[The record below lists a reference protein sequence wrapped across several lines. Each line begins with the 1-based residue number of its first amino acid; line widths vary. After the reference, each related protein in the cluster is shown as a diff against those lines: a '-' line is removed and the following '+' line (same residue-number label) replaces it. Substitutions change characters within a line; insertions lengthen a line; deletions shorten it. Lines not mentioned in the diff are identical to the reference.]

1 MTDQQPII
9 ARFRITGWEETDLP
23 GLPEGAASG
32 VKMTKEFTEGIAGGS
47 EGLFISSGTE
57 EGSRSYVAVER
68 ITGTLPDG
76 RKGGF
81 SVHHGG
87 LESSP
92 ETWFGHIVPGT
103 GDGDLAGVAGSAK
116 IGHDE
121 RGAFFTI
128 ELEG

>member
-9 ARFRITGWEETDLP
+9 ARFQITGWEETDLP
-23 GLPEGAASG
+23 GLPEDAASG
-32 VKMTKEFTEGIAGGS
+32 AKMTKAFTEGVEGSS
-47 EGLFISSGTE
+47 EGLFVSSGTE
-57 EGSRSYVAVER
+57 EGSRSYLAVER

-76 RKGGF
+76 RTGAF
-81 SVHHGG
+81 TVHHGG

-103 GDGDLAGVAGSAK
+103 GTDDLTGIAGSAK